1 MGLEDGTG
9 GSDRLSGIYKWFVLL
24 RESAAGPRSGPS
36 VPLLDPQVRR
46 GGFPVH
52 TLVHLPKI
60 HLLHDLRL
68 ESEACGFLDLE
79 VPLQR

>member
-1 MGLEDGTG
+1 MG
-9 GSDRLSGIYKWFVLL
+9 FLL
-24 RESAAGPRSGPS
+24 AA
-36 VPLLDPQVRR
+36 VTFTAVVHL
-46 GGFPVH
+46 H

-79 VPLQR
+79 VPLSCSSQPPRVLGSGLVDRWIG